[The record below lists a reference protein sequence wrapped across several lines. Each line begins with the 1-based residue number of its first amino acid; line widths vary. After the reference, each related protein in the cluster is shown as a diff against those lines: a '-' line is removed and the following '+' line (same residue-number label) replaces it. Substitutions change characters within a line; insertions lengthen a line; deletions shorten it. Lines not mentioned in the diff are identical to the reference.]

1 MAEEGSIIGSICG
14 MWPQSISWEKNLD
27 ANQMSYCDTKAYG
40 GGGGT
45 RQAGCCNKCFDD
57 SFNADPFD
65 GPVPKSGQQTTQPS
79 GTTEMTVPKA
89 ADESPAP
96 PYTEAS
102 APVPSIETAP
112 AAVAESGPAPTP
124 ALDTTTETVT

>member
-1 MAEEGSIIGSICG
+1 MAEEGGIIGSICALCCFG
-14 MWPQSISWEKNLD
+14 ACQ
-27 ANQMSYCDTKAYG
+27 SYCDTKAYG

-57 SFNADPFD
+57 SFNADSFD
-65 GPVPKSGQQTTQPS
+65 GPVPKSGQQTTQPG

-102 APVPSIETAP
+102 APVPSIET
-112 AAVAESGPAPTP
+112 GPGPTP
-124 ALDTTTETVT
+124 ALATTTETVT